1 MDAIDVPL
9 NSKVTILEH
18 IVRGH
23 ELNETL
29 DLICRQTENI
39 DPLAR
44 CCVMTLDPVAECL
57 RMAAAPNLPAIFH
70 AEMDAIDVK
79 SSGTS
84 CAQASNSKHPVFA
97 NSISDHELPSE
108 FRNLATEV
116 RFDACWSQPILNEDS
131 EVLGT
136 LDMYWSEKREP
147 DTAALQFLKSQSELC
162 ALAID
167 HARTTG
173 LLRESEMTSRA
184 LLEGSPVCNKII
196 DMDSRL
202 VYMSAAGIEMLKI
215 EDINQS
221 YGTVYPPNFYADDM
235 RAPLVRHLERA
246 QAGEK
251 TDVECPL
258 TSTDGREVWLHTTF
272 VPVLGNDGAVAYVI
286 ASSVDITERKKAEQA
301 AMRALT
307 EAERANQS
315 KSAFLAN
322 MSHDL
327 RTPLNAII
335 GFTQMM
341 ETKVFGPLGNPRYE
355 QYAKDIL
362 NSGNLLVSLIN
373 DILDIS
379 KIEAGKYE
387 INAEPIDIVDA
398 IQDSIKMLSTNA
410 RAADLTVIPEIQED
424 IPRLSADHRSVVQIL
439 NNLLSN
445 AIKFTPRK
453 GEVRVFAD
461 CIDNCITI
469 VVRDTGIGMSAD
481 DVHRVLR
488 PFEQVGSNT
497 TQPNDGTGL
506 GLHLCKQLIELHD
519 GELELTSEIDVGT
532 SVTIK
537 FPATRT
543 ITD

>member
-23 ELNETL
+23 EIKETL
-29 DLICRQTENI
+29 DLICRQTETI

-70 AEMDAIDVK
+70 AEMDAIDVQ
-79 SSGTS
+79 SSPTP
-84 CAQASNSKHPVFA
+84 CAWASEAKRPVFL
-97 NSISDHELPSE
+97 SSFSDQELSSE

-116 RFDACWSQPILNEDS
+116 RIDACWSQPILNEES

-136 LDMYWSEKREP
+136 LDMYWTEEREP
-147 DTAALQFLKSQSELC
+147 DAASMQFLKSQSELC
-162 ALAID
+162 AMAIE

-202 VYMSAAGIEMLKI
+202 VYMSTAGIEMLKI
-215 EDINQS
+215 QDIQKS
-221 YGTVYPPNFYADDM
+221 YGTVYPPNFYADEM
-235 RAPLVRHLERA
+235 RAPLVQHLERA

-286 ASSVDITERKKAEQA
+286 ASSVDITERKRAEQA

-387 INAEPIDIVDA
+387 INEEPIDIVDA

-410 RAADLTVIPEIQED
+410 RAADLRVIPNVQD
-424 IPRLSADHRSVVQIL
+424 NIPRLSADHRSVVQIL

-453 GEVRVFAD
+453 GEVRVSAD

-469 VVRDTGIGMSAD
+469 EVNDTGIGMSAA
-481 DVHRVLR
+481 DVHRVLK

-497 TQPNDGTGL
+497 TQPHDGTGL

-519 GELELTSEIDVGT
+519 GEMELKSEIAIGT

-537 FPATRT
+537 FPAVRT
-543 ITD
+543 IRN

>member
-23 ELNETL
+23 QIKETL
-29 DLICRQTENI
+29 DLICRHTETI

-44 CCVMTLDPVAECL
+44 CCVMTLDPVAKCL

-70 AEMDAIDVK
+70 AEMDAIDVE
-79 SSGTS
+79 SIQTPF
-84 CAQASNSKHPVFA
+84 AQAAGSKQPVFV
-97 NSISDHELPSE
+97 NSFSDRELSSE
-108 FRNLATEV
+108 FQNLATEV
-116 RFDACWSQPILNEDS
+116 CFDTCWSQPILNEDS

-136 LDMYWSEKREP
+136 LDMYWSERREP
-147 DTAALQFLKSQSELC
+147 DAAAIQFLKSQSELC
-162 ALAID
+162 ALAIE

-202 VYMSAAGIEMLKI
+202 VYMSTAGIEMLKI
-215 EDINQS
+215 QDIQQS

-235 RAPLVRHLERA
+235 RAPLVNHLERA

-272 VPVLGNDGAVAYVI
+272 VPVFGNDGAVAYVI

-373 DILDIS
+373 DILDLS

-387 INAEPIDIVDA
+387 INEEPIDVVDA
-398 IQDSIKMLSTNA
+398 INDSIKMLSTNS
-410 RAADLTVIPEIQED
+410 RAADLGVIAEVQED
-424 IPRLSADHRSVVQIL
+424 IPSLSADHRSVVQIL

-453 GEVRVFAD
+453 GEVRVSAD
-461 CIDNCITI
+461 CVDNCITI
-469 VVRDTGIGMSAD
+469 VVKDTGIGMSAD

-519 GELELTSEIDVGT
+519 GEMELKSKIDVGT
-532 SVTIK
+532 SVMIK
-537 FPATRT
+537 FPASRT
-543 ITD
+543 IAN